1 MTGERL
7 FQGADWDFL
16 TLQRIHD
23 ACEEIAKSGAQTAY
37 EILDHVSAVIPY
49 GGFNESLELRWITLF
64 RFSFS
69 LCVGFCHRTTQ

>member
-23 ACEEIAKSGAQTAY
+23 ACEEIAKSDLG
-37 EILDHVSAVIPY
+37 LDVYP
-49 GGFNESLELRWITLF
+49 N
-64 RFSFS
+64 
-69 LCVGFCHRTTQ
+69 